1 MPLAVADASHE
12 LRQRRG
18 GWRAAARRYAH
29 VPLLTPSVLLS
40 LAVFWVCMAVLLIMS
55 VYPFLA
61 AGTPRLTWVAWQRLL
76 GDPFYLGIVGTT
88 LYMAAVVTVLSLLLG
103 YPTAYAIS
111 KIQRPGW
118 ALGAYLILF
127 APILVSVVVRTYG
140 WLLLLGNTGVVNWV
154 LRTLGIVQQPV
165 PLIFNFTGIII
176 AMVHIL
182 LPFMVFPILSVVGQL
197 GPDLREAAAD
207 LGANRWQAFRRVTL
221 PLTLP
226 GVISGAQIVFTLTV
240 SAFVT
245 PFLMGG
251 GKVQILS
258 GLIYRDMEAVN
269 LGFASAVALL
279 LLVLAAVILAA
290 SNVLARRAYR
300 RAEVERV

>member
-1 MPLAVADASHE
+1 VTI
-12 LRQRRG
+12 
-18 GWRAAARRYAH
+18 AAARRASWRSVARRYRH
-29 VPLLTPSVLLS
+29 VPLLAPAVLLS
-40 LAVFWVCMAVLLIMS
+40 MAVFWVCMAVLVTMS

-61 AGTPRLTWVAWQRLL
+61 AGTPRFTWVAWHRFLTD
-76 GDPFYLGIVGTT
+76 GYYWSVVGTT
-88 LYMAAVVTVLSLLLG
+88 LNLAVLVTGLSLVIG

-111 KIQRPGW
+111 KIRRPGW
-118 ALGAYLILF
+118 ALAAYVMLF

-140 WLLLLGNTGVVNWV
+140 WLLLLSKTGAVNYV
-154 LRTLGIVQQPV
+154 LRSLGLIHEPLA
-165 PLIFNFTGIII
+165 LIFNTTGIVI

-182 LPFMVFPILSVVGQL
+182 LPFMVFPIMSVIGQL
-197 GPDLREAAAD
+197 TPDLKEAAMD
-207 LGANRWQAFRRVTL
+207 LGANRWQTFRRVTL

-226 GVISGAQIVFTLTV
+226 GVVSGSQIVFTLMI

-269 LGFASAVALL
+269 LGFASVVSLV
-279 LLVLAAVILAA
+279 LLVLAVAILVL
-290 SNVLARRAYR
+290 SNRLVRQAYA
-300 RAEVERV
+300 RAEVSG

>member
-1 MPLAVADASHE
+1 MALAGASGGIIP
-12 LRQRRG
+12 RRSG
-18 GWRAAARRYAH
+18 RALARRYAH
-29 VPLLTPSVLLS
+29 VPLLAPAVALSV
-40 LAVFWVCMAVLLIMS
+40 AVFWVCMAVLLLMS

-61 AGTPRLTWVAWQRLL
+61 AGTPKFTLAAWQRLL
-76 GDPFYLGIVGTT
+76 TDPYYLGIIVTT
-88 LYMAAVVTVLSLLLG
+88 LRMAAVVTVLSLLIG
-103 YPTAYAIS
+103 YPAAYAMS

-118 ALGAYLILF
+118 ALAAYLILF

-140 WLLLLGNTGVVNWV
+140 WLLLLSNTGVINFL
-154 LRTLGIVQQPV
+154 LRTAGLVREPV

-182 LPFMVFPILSVVGQL
+182 LPFVVFPILSVIGQL
-197 GPDLREAAAD
+197 TPDLKEAAMD
-207 LGANRWQAFRRVTL
+207 LGANRWQTFRRVTL
-221 PLTLP
+221 PMTMP
-226 GVISGAQIVFTLTV
+226 GVISGAQIVFTLTI

-269 LGFASAVALL
+269 LGFASAVALM
-279 LLVLAAVILAA
+279 LLVLAAVILAT
-290 SNVLARRAYR
+290 SNVFARQAYK
-300 RAEVERV
+300 RAEVERA

>member
-1 MPLAVADASHE
+1 M
-12 LRQRRG
+12 
-18 GWRAAARRYAH
+18 
-29 VPLLTPSVLLS
+29 
-40 LAVFWVCMAVLLIMS
+40 AVFWVCMAVLVTMS

-61 AGTPRLTWVAWQRLL
+61 AGTPRFTWVAWHRFLTD
-76 GDPFYLGIVGTT
+76 GYYWSVVGTT
-88 LYMAAVVTVLSLLLG
+88 LNLGVLVTGLSLVIG

-111 KIQRPGW
+111 KIRRPGW
-118 ALGAYLILF
+118 ALAAYVMLF

-140 WLLLLGNTGVVNWV
+140 WMLLLSKTGAVNYMLRSLG
-154 LRTLGIVQQPV
+154 LIDEPIA
-165 PLIFNFTGIII
+165 LIFNTTGIVI

-182 LPFMVFPILSVVGQL
+182 LPFMVFPVMSVIGQL
-197 GPDLREAAAD
+197 TPDLKEAAMD
-207 LGANRWQAFRRVTL
+207 LGANRWQTFRRVTL

-226 GVISGAQIVFTLTV
+226 GVVSGSQIVFTLTI

-269 LGFASAVALL
+269 LGFASVVSLL
-279 LLVLAAVILAA
+279 LLVLAVAILVL
-290 SNVLARRAYR
+290 SNRLVRQAYA
-300 RAEVERV
+300 RAEVSR

>member
-1 MPLAVADASHE
+1 MALVEASSGTLA
-12 LRQRRG
+12 RRP
-18 GWRAAARRYAH
+18 GWRALARRYAH
-29 VPLLTPSVLLS
+29 VPLLTPAVVLSVS
-40 LAVFWVCMAVLLIMS
+40 VFWVCMAVLLLMS

-61 AGTPRLTWVAWQRLL
+61 AGTPRFTLTAWQRFLT
-76 GDPFYLGIVGTT
+76 DAYYLGVMVTT
-88 LYMAAVVTVLSLLLG
+88 LRLALVVTALSLLVG

-111 KIQRPGW
+111 KIERPGW
-118 ALGAYLILF
+118 ALLSYLVLF

-140 WLLLLGNTGVVNWV
+140 WLLLLSNTGVVNYL
-154 LRTLGIVQQPV
+154 LRTAGLVREPI
-165 PLIFNFTGIII
+165 PLIFNFTGIVI

-197 GPDLREAAAD
+197 TPDLKEAAMD
-207 LGANRWQAFRRVTL
+207 LGANRWTTFRRVTL

-226 GVISGAQIVFTLTV
+226 GVISGAQIVFTLTI

-269 LGFASAVALL
+269 LGFASAVALIL
-279 LLVLAAVILAA
+279 LILAAAILAA
-290 SNVLARRAYR
+290 SNVAARRAYR
-300 RAEVERV
+300 RAEVERA

>member
-1 MPLAVADASHE
+1 
-12 LRQRRG
+12 
-18 GWRAAARRYAH
+18 
-29 VPLLTPSVLLS
+29 
-40 LAVFWVCMAVLLIMS
+40 
-55 VYPFLA
+55 
-61 AGTPRLTWVAWQRLL
+61 
-76 GDPFYLGIVGTT
+76 
-88 LYMAAVVTVLSLLLG
+88 
-103 YPTAYAIS
+103 
-111 KIQRPGW
+111 
-118 ALGAYLILF
+118 
-127 APILVSVVVRTYG
+127 
-140 WLLLLGNTGVVNWV
+140 VVNWV

-197 GPDLREAAAD
+197 GPDLKEAAAD

-279 LLVLAAVILAA
+279 LLVLAAVILAV
-290 SNVLARRAYR
+290 SNVVARRAYR

>member
-1 MPLAVADASHE
+1 MSRASPIG
-12 LRQRRG
+12 LPPRPRT
-18 GWRAAARRYAH
+18 WRAAARRYAQ
-29 VPLLTPSVLLS
+29 VPLLAPAVLLS
-40 LAVFWVCMAVLLIMS
+40 LAVFWVCMAVLVVMS

-61 AGTPRLTWVAWQRLL
+61 AGAPAFTWAAWRRFLT
-76 GDPFYLGIVGTT
+76 DPYYLGIVVTT
-88 LYMAAVVTVLSLLLG
+88 LRLGLVVTALSLLIG

-111 KIQRPGW
+111 KIQRPGL
-118 ALGAYLILF
+118 ALAAYLILF

-140 WLLLLGNTGVVNWV
+140 WLLLLGNTGVVNWLLRV
-154 LRTLGIVQQPV
+154 LGLVRDPI
-165 PLIFNFTGIII
+165 PLIFNFTGIVI

-182 LPFMVFPILSVVGQL
+182 LPFMVFPILSVIGQL
-197 GPDLREAAAD
+197 TPDLAEAAAD
-207 LGANRWQAFRRVTL
+207 LGANRWQVFRRVTW

-226 GVISGAQIVFTLTV
+226 GVISGAQIVFTLTI

-269 LGFASAVALL
+269 LGFASAVAII
-279 LLVLAAVILAA
+279 LLVLAAAVLAA
-290 SNVLARRAYR
+290 SNTVSRHAYR
-300 RAEVERV
+300 RAEVERT